1 MRSIPLR
8 TLIRIIVALILTVT
22 VTAPAYA
29 EVTEIRVAR
38 QPGLVYL
45 PIMIIE
51 QEHLLEKEAKKRGLG
66 DLKATFLVFNS
77 GGAAVDALISG
88 NADIVTSGAT
98 NMLTAWSATKGTPL
112 EVRGVAGNG
121 ALPMFLL
128 SRDPNVKTI
137 KDFSSADKIA
147 VPTVRVSTQAIVM
160 QMASSKLWGDA
171 DMHRLDQYT
180 VAMGHPDALLALETG
195 KDVNG
200 HFSLPPYQY
209 QELKIPGVHMILNSI
224 DITGGPASNGVSFAT
239 TKFHDANPKL
249 IGVFLAAM
257 AQAEDII
264 KNDKRHAA
272 ELYLKDTKEKLTVDE
287 LVKIMSDPNFVYSTA
302 PQQSM
307 KFADLMFRA
316 GTIKNKPASWKDY
329 FFPEVYGL
337 KGS

>member
-1 MRSIPLR
+1 MR
-8 TLIRIIVALILTVT
+8 TLIRAFVALVLGFV
-22 VTAPAYA
+22 VTAPAFA

-45 PIMIIE
+45 PIMILE

-66 DLKATFLVFNS
+66 DLKVTFMVFNS

-137 KDFSSADKIA
+137 KDLSGADKIA

-160 QMASSKLWGDA
+160 QMAASKLWGDA
-171 DMHRLDQYT
+171 EAHKLDAYT
-180 VAMGHPDALLALETG
+180 VALGHPDALLALQTG

-209 QELKIPGVHMILNSI
+209 QELKIPGVHMVLNSI
-224 DITGGPASNGVSFAT
+224 DVTDGPASNGVSFST

-264 KNDKRHAA
+264 KNNRRQAA
-272 ELYLKDTKEKLTVDE
+272 EIYLKDSKENLTVDE

-307 KFADLMFRA
+307 KFAELMYRA

-329 FFPEVYGL
+329 FFPEVQNL

>member
-1 MRSIPLR
+1 LR
-8 TLIRIIVALILTVT
+8 TLIRIIVALVLGFV

-29 EVTEIRVAR
+29 DVSEVRISR

-51 QEHLLEKEAKKRGLG
+51 QDQLMQKEAKKRGLG
-66 DLKATFLVFNS
+66 DLKVTFSVFNS
-77 GGAAVDALISG
+77 GGAAVDAVLSG
-88 NADIVTSGAT
+88 NVDLATSGAT
-98 NMLTAWSATKGTPL
+98 NLLTAWSATKGTPN

-121 ALPMFLL
+121 ALPMFLV
-128 SRDPNVKTI
+128 SRNPNVHAL
-137 KDFSSADKIA
+137 KDISAADKIA

-160 QMASSKLWGDA
+160 QMAAEQQFGVANEHKF
-171 DMHRLDQYT
+171 DQYT
-180 VAMGHPDALLALETG
+180 VALGHPDAMLALEAN

-209 QELKIPGVHMILNSI
+209 VELNIPGVHVVLNSI
-224 DITGGPASNGVSFAT
+224 SITGGPASNGVTFAT
-239 TKFHDANPKL
+239 TKFHDANPK
-249 IGVFLAAM
+249 IIAAFLAAM
-257 AQAEDII
+257 ATAEDTI
-264 KNDKRHAA
+264 KNNRKHAA
-272 ELYLKDTKEKLTVDE
+272 ELYLKETKEKLTVDE

-307 KFADLMFRA
+307 KFAEAMFRG

-329 FFPEVYGL
+329 FFPEVYNL

>member
-1 MRSIPLR
+1 MR
-8 TLIRIIVALILTVT
+8 TLVRTLVALALGIA
-22 VTAPAYA
+22 VTAPAPA

-45 PIMIIE
+45 PIMVIE

-66 DLKATFLVFNS
+66 DVKVTFPVFNS

-98 NMLTAWSATKGTPL
+98 NLLTAWSATKGTPL

-128 SRDPNVKTI
+128 SRDANVKTI
-137 KDFSSADKIA
+137 KDISAADKIA
-147 VPTVRVSTQAIVM
+147 VPTVRVSTQAIVL
-160 QMASSKLWGDA
+160 QMASAKIWGDA
-171 DMHRLDQYT
+171 EAHKLDQYT
-180 VAMGHPDALLALETG
+180 VALGHPDALLALETG

-209 QELKIPGVHMILNSI
+209 EELKIAGVHLVLNSI
-224 DITGGPASNGVSFAT
+224 DVTGGPASNGVSFAT

-249 IGVFLAAM
+249 MGAFLAAM
-257 AQAEDII
+257 AQAEDLI
-264 KNDKRHAA
+264 KNNRRRAA
-272 ELYLKDTKEKLTVDE
+272 EIYLADSKEKLSVDD
-287 LVKIMSDPNFVYSTA
+287 LTKIMSDPNFVYSTA

-307 KFADLMFRA
+307 KLADMMYRA
-316 GTIKNKPASWKDY
+316 GSIKNKPASWKDY
-329 FFPEVYGL
+329 FFPEVYSL

>member
-1 MRSIPLR
+1 LRSLV
-8 TLIRIIVALILTVT
+8 RIIVALVLGLAVI
-22 VTAPAYA
+22 APASA
-29 EVTEIRVAR
+29 DVTEVRLAR

-51 QEHLLEKEAKKRGLG
+51 QDHLFEKEAKKRGI
-66 DLKATFLVFNS
+66 DNLKVTFLVFNS
-77 GGAAVDALISG
+77 GGAAVDALLSG
-88 NADIVTSGAT
+88 NADLVTSGAT
-98 NMLTAWSATKGTPL
+98 NLLTAWSATKGTPN

-121 ALPMFLL
+121 ALPMFLV
-128 SRDPNVKTI
+128 SRNPNVKTI
-137 KDFSSADKIA
+137 KDFSAADKIA

-160 QMASSKLWGDA
+160 QMAAEKQWGAAETHKLDP
-171 DMHRLDQYT
+171 YT
-180 VAMGHPDALLALETG
+180 VTMGHPDALLALEAG
-195 KDVNG
+195 KDLNG

-209 QELKIPGVHMILNSI
+209 EELKIPGVHVVLNSI
-224 DITGGPASNGVSFAT
+224 DVTGGPASNGVTFST
-239 TKFHDANPKL
+239 TKFHDANPK
-249 IGVFLAAM
+249 IMAAFLAAM
-257 AQAEDII
+257 AQAEATI

-307 KFADLMFRA
+307 KFAEAMFRG

-329 FFPEVYGL
+329 FFPEVYNL

>member
-1 MRSIPLR
+1 VR
-8 TLIRIIVALILTVT
+8 TLIRIIVALALAFVA
-22 VTAPAYA
+22 TAPAHA
-29 EVTEIRVAR
+29 EVNEIRVAR

-51 QEHLLEKEAKKRGLG
+51 QDHLLEKEAKKRGLG
-66 DLKATFLVFNS
+66 DLKTTFLVFNS
-77 GGAAVDALISG
+77 GGAAVDALLSG

-98 NMLTAWSATKGTPL
+98 NLLTAWSATKGTPL
-112 EVRGVAGNG
+112 EIRGVAGDG

-128 SRDPNVKTI
+128 SRDPNVKTF
-137 KDFSSADKIA
+137 KDFSAADKIA

-160 QMASSKLWGDA
+160 QMAASKQWGDA
-171 DMHRLDQYT
+171 DAHRLDQYT
-180 VAMGHPDALLALETG
+180 IAMGHPDALLA
-195 KDVNG
+195 
-200 HFSLPPYQY
+200 PYQY
-209 QELKIPGVHMILNSI
+209 QELKIPGVHMVLNSI

-287 LVKIMSDPNFVYSTA
+287 LVKIMSDPTFVYSTA
-302 PQQSM
+302 PLQSM
-307 KFADLMFRA
+307 KFAELMFRA

-329 FFPEVYGL
+329 FFPEVYAL

>member
-1 MRSIPLR
+1 MRS
-8 TLIRIIVALILTVT
+8 LIRLIVAFAIALTT
-22 VTAPAYA
+22 LAPAAPASA
-29 EVTEIRVAR
+29 EVTEVRIAR

-51 QEHLLEKEAKKRGLG
+51 QDHLFEKEAKKRGLG
-66 DLKATFLVFNS
+66 DIKTTFLVFNS
-77 GGAAVDALISG
+77 GGAAVDALLSG
-88 NADIVTSGAT
+88 NADFVTSGAT
-98 NMLTAWSATKGTPL
+98 NLLTAWSATKGTPN

-121 ALPMFLL
+121 ALPMFLV
-128 SRDPNVKTI
+128 SRDPKVKTI
-137 KDFSSADKIA
+137 ADISSADKIA
-147 VPTVRVSTQAIVM
+147 VPTVRVSTQALVM
-160 QMASSKLWGDA
+160 QMAAEKQWGAADA
-171 DMHRLDQYT
+171 HRLDQYT
-180 VAMGHPDALLALETG
+180 IALGHPDAMLALEAN

-209 QELKIPGVHMILNSI
+209 QELKIPGVHLVLNSI
-224 DITGGPASNGVSFAT
+224 DVTNGPASNGVTFAT
-239 TKFHDANPKL
+239 TKFHDANPK
-249 IGVFLAAM
+249 IMAAFLAAM
-257 AQAEDII
+257 GQAEDII

-307 KFADLMFRA
+307 KFAELMYRV

-329 FFPEVYGL
+329 FFPEVHNL

>member
-1 MRSIPLR
+1 MR
-8 TLIRIIVALILTVT
+8 TLIRMIVALVLSFV

-29 EVTEIRVAR
+29 EVTELRVAR

-45 PIMIIE
+45 PIMILE
-51 QEHLLEKEAKKRGLG
+51 QEHLIEKEAKKRGLG
-66 DLKATFLVFNS
+66 DIKVIFMVFNS
-77 GGAAVDALISG
+77 GGAAVDALLSS

-98 NMLTAWSATKGTPL
+98 NLLTAWSATKGTPL
-112 EVRGVAGNG
+112 EIRGVAGNG

-128 SRDPNVKTI
+128 SRNPNVKTL
-137 KDFSSADKIA
+137 KDFSAADKIA

-160 QMASSKLWGDA
+160 QMASSKLTSDA
-171 DMHRLDQYT
+171 DAHKYDPFT

-209 QELKIPGVHMILNSI
+209 QELKIPGVHLVLNSI

-249 IGVFLAAM
+249 IGAFIAAM
-257 AQAEDII
+257 SQAEDII
-264 KNDKRHAA
+264 RNDRRHAA
-272 ELYLKDTKEKLTVDE
+272 ELYLKETKEKLTVDE

-307 KFADLMFRA
+307 KFADMMFRA

-329 FFPEVYGL
+329 FFPEVHNL

>member
-1 MRSIPLR
+1 MRSLV
-8 TLIRIIVALILTVT
+8 RIIVALVLGLAVI
-22 VTAPAYA
+22 APASA
-29 EVTEIRVAR
+29 DVTEVRLAR

-51 QEHLLEKEAKKRGLG
+51 QDHLFEKEAKKRGI
-66 DLKATFLVFNS
+66 DNLKVTFLVFNS
-77 GGAAVDALISG
+77 GGAAVDALLSG
-88 NADIVTSGAT
+88 NADLVTSGAT
-98 NMLTAWSATKGTPL
+98 NLLTAWSATKGTPN

-121 ALPMFLL
+121 ALPMFLV
-128 SRDPNVKTI
+128 SRNPNVKTI
-137 KDFSSADKIA
+137 KDFSAADKIA

-160 QMASSKLWGDA
+160 QMAAEKQWGAAETHKLDP
-171 DMHRLDQYT
+171 YT
-180 VAMGHPDALLALETG
+180 VTMGHPDALLALEAG
-195 KDVNG
+195 KDLNG

-209 QELKIPGVHMILNSI
+209 EELKIPGVHVVLNSI
-224 DITGGPASNGVSFAT
+224 DVTGGPASNGVTFST
-239 TKFHDANPKL
+239 TKFHDANPK
-249 IGVFLAAM
+249 IMAAFLAAM
-257 AQAEDII
+257 AQAEATI

-307 KFADLMFRA
+307 KFAEAMFRG

-329 FFPEVYGL
+329 FFPEVYNL